1 MTNLKLKSPVPFP
14 ASVQGAGGIK
24 VSKSAGVWTI
34 EPGFDDIASITA
46 SAIADPTSKQ
56 IWIFDPVTLDY
67 NVLTL
72 AGLGDA
78 LYKTSSTS
86 SLAIGTGSKTFT
98 VDSGKDITVGDWVLA
113 TSNADA
119 TNFMIGQVSAYSG
132 SSLTISVPS
141 AGVGGSGT
149 KADWTIRIS
158 SAAVA
163 GKSAGF
169 SYKWSTDTTSSDP
182 TAGFVK
188 ANNATFLSITTLYI
202 SETDND
208 ANALSS
214 EIATWTSAT
223 STIKGRIKIYDP
235 VTPTN
240 FMTFDLTALT
250 DSGAYDT
257 LTVTPKASGGSFSAS
272 LGLRVSFTPKGD
284 KGDTGPSGNATFS
297 GTTTHGVMVAS
308 SLTSATSTAVMSGG
322 QLLVGQTGAD
332 PLPQSISGAIT
343 VTASGT
349 TSFTDPQ
356 LASNIPQNSQSAAY
370 TLVLTDGEKH
380 ILHPSADTTARI
392 FTIPANSSVAFPI
405 GTAITFVNQNAGGVI
420 TIAITTD
427 TMRIA
432 GAGTTGSRTLAANGI
447 ATALKI
453 TSTEWII
460 SGTGLS

>member
-56 IWIFDPVTLDY
+56 IWIFDPVTGNY

-78 LYKTSSTS
+78 LYSATSTT
-86 SLAIGTGSKTFT
+86 SLAIATGSKTFT
-98 VDSGKDITVGDWVLA
+98 TQSGKDFIVGSWVLA
-113 TSNADA
+113 SSDADP
-119 TNFMIGQVSAYSG
+119 TNYMLGQVTSYTTT
-132 SSLTISVPS
+132 SLVVLVTHI
-141 AGVGGSGT
+141 GGSGT
-149 KADWTIRIS
+149 FADWTIRA
-158 SAAVA
+158 SAASGPA
-163 GKSAGF
+163 GKSAGH
-169 SYKWSTDTTSSDP
+169 SYEWDTATSGDP
-182 TAGFVK
+182 TSGK
-188 ANNATFLSITTLYI
+188 LLGNNATLASVTAINI
-202 SETDND
+202 SETDSDGNSI
-208 ANALSS
+208 ASN
-214 EIATWTSAT
+214 IATWDDST
-223 STIKGRIKIYDP
+223 STIHGRLKIYDP
-235 VTPTN
+235 VTLTN
-240 FMTFDLTALT
+240 FAYFDVTGT
-250 DSGAYDT
+250 NVDNGGYDT
-257 LTVTPKASGGSFSAS
+257 LTVSYVGSGGT
-272 LGLRVSFTPKGD
+272 LTNGLPVAVLFVPKGD
-284 KGDTGPSGNATFS
+284 KGDTGPGGNATFS

>member
-1 MTNLKLKSPVPFP
+1 HREHDMTNLKLKSPVPFP

-72 AGLGDA
+72 AGIGDA
-78 LYKTSSTS
+78 LYETSSTS

-132 SSLTISVPS
+132 NSLTISVPS

-158 SAAVA
+158 TAAVA

-169 SYKWSTDTTSSDP
+169 SYKWSTDTTSADP

-188 ANNATFLSITTLYI
+188 ANNATFASITTLYI

-208 ANALSS
+208 ANALAS
-214 EIATWTSAT
+214 EIATWSSAT

-272 LGLRVSFTPKGD
+272 MGLRV
-284 KGDTGPSGNATFS
+284 
-297 GTTTHGVMVAS
+297 
-308 SLTSATSTAVMSGG
+308 
-322 QLLVGQTGAD
+322 
-332 PLPQSISGAIT
+332 
-343 VTASGT
+343 
-349 TSFTDPQ
+349 
-356 LASNIPQNSQSAAY
+356 
-370 TLVLTDGEKH
+370 
-380 ILHPSADTTARI
+380 
-392 FTIPANSSVAFPI
+392 
-405 GTAITFVNQNAGGVI
+405 
-420 TIAITTD
+420 
-427 TMRIA
+427 
-432 GAGTTGSRTLAANGI
+432 
-447 ATALKI
+447 
-453 TSTEWII
+453 
-460 SGTGLS
+460 